1 MKLERTDS
9 FLVDQ
14 IGIRTCVGCGLR
26 LPKNSLVRLAISDE
40 NFNSGVATV
49 LVDTNRHLPGR
60 GVWVHPEKYCFIKM
74 LKRNNFARWF
84 RNSKRLDL
92 EQLLHFQST
101 LDSQ

>member
-1 MKLERTDS
+1 MELERTDS
-9 FLVDQ
+9 FLVHQ
-14 IGIRTCVGCGLR
+14 IGVRTCVGCGLR
-26 LPKNSLVRLAISDE
+26 LPQNSLVRLAISDE
-40 NFNSGVATV
+40 NLNSVVARV

-84 RNSKRLDL
+84 RTSKRLDL
-92 EQLLHFQST
+92 EQLLHFKET